1 MIHRMWR
8 VVGCGLAITLLLLPT
23 PHPAA
28 AQTPE
33 WVEPQALNIVDI
45 AGQGF
50 DEALEGLIV
59 AYSSA
64 GGLARFVS
72 SEETDGLLHVTV
84 RIDTRRFPS
93 ATDGWYTQFTTLGQ
107 RAQGDH
113 MGSTVPEGWVR
124 VYDGDR
130 ELTEDIRWLFY
141 VEGILRTP
149 ETDASAGNRYPVLYT
164 TDLPLEEH
172 GRRMPANMGG
182 ELALIGDLPVVTAV
196 YTFPRPTFTAAAHLG
211 TQWTEFPSYIAPPD
225 GGAGLIRPLVEQ
237 MYARY
242 GAEVG
247 GVRHPRIP
255 LQVPTGANYVL
266 FHYPP
271 MLMDV
276 YDQSRDNLERPTP
289 GTVRLAP
296 DEGMLSTDM
305 VHGGAFPLRVVWQD
319 ADQSAGP
326 YLSILPPVDRVTPP
340 EFFLPPGFSY
350 DPCYERGDCSADLLQ
365 RIFDARTPL
374 GIIYLNVQTRRQGT
388 VAVPLRMADDPRR
401 PAAVAAFAPA
411 QAGGDHTLYLPLIFS
426 PPAAGGGEF
435 PVGVFDAESGR
446 MVGYVP

>member
-72 SEETDGLLHVTV
+72 SEETDGLMHVTV

-93 ATDGWYTQFTTLGQ
+93 ATDGWYTSSPPSASVPRETTWLDRSRGLGP
-107 RAQGDH
+107 RLRRRPPNSRGIL
-113 MGSTVPEGWVR
+113 P
-124 VYDGDR
+124 
-130 ELTEDIRWLFY
+130 LFY

-255 LQVPTGANYVL
+255 LQVPAGANYVL

-340 EFFLPPGFSY
+340 EFFCRRAFRTIRATSGATAAPTS
-350 DPCYERGDCSADLLQ
+350 CSASL
-365 RIFDARTPL
+365 
-374 GIIYLNVQTRRQGT
+374 TRG
-388 VAVPLRMADDPRR
+388 PRW
-401 PAAVAAFAPA
+401 ASS
-411 QAGGDHTLYLPLIFS
+411 T
-426 PPAAGGGEF
+426 
-435 PVGVFDAESGR
+435 
-446 MVGYVP
+446 